1 MSKLYSLDLRE
12 RVAAFALA
20 KGSTNLAAQTFS
32 VSKATAVRCRRTR
45 EMHDQRQTFSVSK
58 ATAVR
63 WAKQLRDSG
72 NVAIGNVGG
81 HRPVIL
87 RNERDWLA
95 ARIAAEPHVSLRKLL
110 SDLEA
115 KGVVVSYGA
124 LWNFVHG
131 QGLSFKKNSSRRRTA
146 KA

>member
-1 MSKLYSLDLRE
+1 MAKLYSLDLRE
-12 RVAAFALA
+12 RVAAFAIA
-20 KGSTNLAAQTFS
+20 KGSTSLAA
-32 VSKATAVRCRRTR
+32 
-45 EMHDQRQTFSVSK
+45 QTFSVSK

-63 WAKQLRDSG
+63 WAKQLRDTG
-72 NVAIGNVGG
+72 NVAIGDVGG

-95 ARIAAEPHVSLRKLL
+95 ARIATEPYVSLRKLL
-110 SDLEA
+110 FDLQA
-115 KGVVVSYGA
+115 RGVVVSYGA

-131 QGLSFKKNSSRRRTA
+131 QGLSFKKNSSRRRAA